1 MNIDFS
7 DSKSFLEAEKI
18 IDVAQKKGATLR
30 LIGGMAIRFHCHGP
44 HSTHLRFYHDVD
56 MFGLT
61 KQLKAIY
68 SVLDE
73 FGYSP
78 NVLYNTKTGGT
89 RLQFVRKPNGE
100 HIDIFLDKF
109 RMDHTLDFRKR
120 LQLDSV
126 TIPVTDLLLT
136 KLQIVRITDKDVRDV
151 IAILED
157 HEVTSENFKEVLE
170 LNYLSKL
177 CSDDWGLEKT
187 VLDNIDKIGVSID
200 KHEFVLPNDKE
211 QLREKLNH
219 LHEAIRKKRKGIRW
233 RLRDLIGTRMK
244 WYSVIEMGEGEA

>member
-1 MNIDFS
+1 MNTDFS

-30 LIGGMAIRFHCHGP
+30 LIGGMAVRFHCHGP

-73 FGYSP
+73 FGYAP

-89 RLQFVRKPNGE
+89 RLQFVRKTNGE

-157 HEVTSENFKEVLE
+157 HEVISENSKEVLE

-177 CSDDWGLEKT
+177 CSGDWGLEKT

-200 KHEFVLPNDKE
+200 KHEFVFPNDKE
-211 QLREKLNH
+211 QLREKLNRIQ
-219 LHEAIRKKRKGIRW
+219 EAIRERRKGIGW
-233 RLRDLIGTRMK
+233 RLRDLIGTQMK